1 MKKGIF
7 VTIEG
12 PDGSGKSTQ
21 LSFIKKYFE
30 KVQIA
35 PLFTREPGGTSIS
48 EKIREIILDK
58 DNKEMDSKT
67 EALLY
72 AASRAQHVS
81 QVIRPAL
88 ESGRIVV
95 CDRYIDSSIVY
106 QGIGRNLGHK
116 IEEISNWATD
126 GLMPDLTILIVV
138 DPDTG
143 KTRRTNREEDR
154 IELENKSFH
163 QTVFEGYISLKDRF
177 PERILLIDGTKCIEE
192 ISSQIAQSLENLLN
206 K

>member
-21 LSFIKKYFE
+21 LNFIKKYFE
-30 KVQIA
+30 KLEIEPVY
-35 PLFTREPGGTSIS
+35 TREPGGTAIS

-58 DNKEMDSKT
+58 ENKGMDAKA

-88 ESGRIVV
+88 ESGRIVI

-106 QGIGRNLGHK
+106 QGIARNLGDYV
-116 IEEISNWATD
+116 EEISKWATD
-126 GLMPDLTILIVV
+126 GLMPDLTIVIIV

-143 KTRRTNREEDR
+143 KSRRSNREEDR
-154 IELENKSFH
+154 IESENNSFH
-163 QTVFEGYISLKDRF
+163 QKVYNGYKSLKNKF
-177 PERILLIDGTKCIEE
+177 QERILIVDGTKSMEE
-192 ISSQIAQSLENLLN
+192 ISNQISQALEKFLEN
-206 K
+206 